1 MDIIAFYLRLSLADG
16 DLGKNNKDE
25 SNSIENQRL
34 LLQSFVE
41 SMDELDGEIKEYI
54 DDGYSGTNFNR
65 PAFQEMIEDAKKGKI
80 DVLLVKDLSR
90 LGRDYIGVGD
100 YLEQIFPIMGVRVI
114 AINSQY
120 DSNNYVGKTMGLEM
134 SITNLVNTLY
144 SRDLRNIKVV
154 SRQNGNRVY
163 LLEEGFHLD
172 IKKQRTDSG
181 RLTRNLQRLCGWSLN
196 WR

>member
-80 DVLLVKDLSR
+80 PYMFIIIPSRWDLSGTVGMAAMSVIIGAVFGFIVAIGIAVR
-90 LGRDYIGVGD
+90 AVWYVITFPVSVLIRKGRSKI
-100 YLEQIFPIMGVRVI
+100 
-114 AINSQY
+114 
-120 DSNNYVGKTMGLEM
+120 
-134 SITNLVNTLY
+134 
-144 SRDLRNIKVV
+144 
-154 SRQNGNRVY
+154 
-163 LLEEGFHLD
+163 
-172 IKKQRTDSG
+172 
-181 RLTRNLQRLCGWSLN
+181 
-196 WR
+196 